1 MLLVLFQKRGGGGGE
16 GRLTVED
23 MEFIGVLRR
32 INTYS
37 NVKFRGESKK
47 KWKFQG
53 SRKNHVQ
60 FPGVLVFGLGISKA
74 ASSVCNIILQ
84 SF

>member
-1 MLLVLFQKRGGGGGE
+1 M
-16 GRLTVED
+16 TVED

-37 NVKFRGESKK
+37 NVKFRDESKK

-60 FPGVLVFGLGISKA
+60 FPGVLAFGLGISKV
-74 ASSVCNIILQ
+74 ASSICNTILQ
-84 SF
+84 NF